1 MKNQFETN
9 KLPENSVIIKEI
21 YEDIE
26 RVYCLDGSLDMRF
39 KDNKILVPNK
49 LDFREKQTKLS
60 ILKY

>member
-26 RVYCLDGSLDMRF
+26 RVYC
-39 KDNKILVPNK
+39 
-49 LDFREKQTKLS
+49 
-60 ILKY
+60 